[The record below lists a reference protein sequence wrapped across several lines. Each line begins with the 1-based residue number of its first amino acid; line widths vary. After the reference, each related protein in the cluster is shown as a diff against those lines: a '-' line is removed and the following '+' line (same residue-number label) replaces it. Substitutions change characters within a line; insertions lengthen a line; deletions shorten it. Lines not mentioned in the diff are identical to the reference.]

1 MRLTSASCCP
11 FRSQHNQGGNPLKK
25 RPRGD
30 CACNFAFVELHQKA
44 GKLATAAFLRN
55 LNAAGPV
62 RLNIVLT
69 DTDIQLTKGIFMATK
84 TP

>member
-1 MRLTSASCCP
+1 
-11 FRSQHNQGGNPLKK
+11 
-25 RPRGD
+25 
-30 CACNFAFVELHQKA
+30 VELHQKA

-69 DTDIQLTKGIFMATK
+69 DTDIQLTKGIFMATN